1 VVVAITTQRRAE
13 SRGVNHRG
21 RGSFRAQ
28 RGIGQPLIALRVHA
42 RLGRDRVSDSVST
55 VAAKRK
61 FSASEDKTHPK
72 KVGENF
78 IERGL
83 ETE

>member
-1 VVVAITTQRRAE
+1 MVAITTQRRAE
-13 SRGVNHRG
+13 YRGVNHRE
-21 RGSFRAQ
+21 RGSFRPLK
-28 RGIGQPLIALRVHA
+28 RGIGQPLIAIPVHA
-42 RLGRDRVSDSVST
+42 GLGRDGLVVAFST

-78 IERGL
+78 IERG
-83 ETE
+83 